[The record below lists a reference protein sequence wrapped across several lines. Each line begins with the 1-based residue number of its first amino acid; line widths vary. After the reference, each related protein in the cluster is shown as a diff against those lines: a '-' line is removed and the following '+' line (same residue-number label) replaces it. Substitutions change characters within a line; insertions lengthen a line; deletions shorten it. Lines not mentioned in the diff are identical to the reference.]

1 VDDDPM
7 LDATRTKLRGGAN
20 NPVYCLVCVP
30 HGHDI
35 ASVFELDPTT
45 MTKDS
50 AVPRYMWRILC
61 VLHYDSYFYLYWSF
75 FVFFHLL

>member
-1 VDDDPM
+1 VDEDMMP
-7 LDATRTKLRGGAN
+7 DAMRTKLRGSSN
-20 NPVYCLVCVP
+20 TPVYCLVSVP

-50 AVPRYMWRILC
+50 TVPRFVGPTLQRTMSQIC
-61 VLHYDSYFYLYWSF
+61 VDVSVLRMDFML
-75 FVFFHLL
+75 

>member
-1 VDDDPM
+1 MP
-7 LDATRTKLRGGAN
+7 DATRAKLRGSAM
-20 NPVYCLVCVP
+20 NPVYCLVSVP

-50 AVPRYMWRILC
+50 TVPRY
-61 VLHYDSYFYLYWSF
+61 V
-75 FVFFHLL
+75 

>member
-1 VDDDPM
+1 MP
-7 LDATRTKLRGGAN
+7 DAMRTKLRGSSTT
-20 NPVYCLVCVP
+20 PVYCLVSVP

-50 AVPRYMWRILC
+50 TVPRYVWRVFLF
-61 VLHYDSYFYLYWSF
+61 FYCF
-75 FVFFHLL
+75 FGL

>member
-1 VDDDPM
+1 MP
-7 LDATRTKLRGGAN
+7 DAMRTKLRGSSTT
-20 NPVYCLVCVP
+20 PVYCLVSVP

-50 AVPRYMWRILC
+50 TVPRY
-61 VLHYDSYFYLYWSF
+61 V
-75 FVFFHLL
+75 